1 MGRIEKLKRQLIEEA
16 NKKLLSNLIVEE
28 KSLLQE
34 SSVGKIDRGDNDFC
48 LIQCNIKHARNG
60 SNGDMVKKIQHLL
73 DNNGFNVPKEGG
85 GILEG
90 CMKDYRE
97 CDGLFRK
104 ETKKAV
110 EEFQRKYGVVLKVDG
125 IVGPK
130 TYELMCEELEFTPSL
145 RKEDFCVTQ
154 CACTQIGF
162 DEPMPNSYQNDCK
175 GMEICISGLIG
186 PPPEPRPVGIGNDIK
201 FGNDMRRPT
210 DRKMGDMRD
219 FMDCLAKI
227 KFKYKKY

>member
-1 MGRIEKLKRQLIEEA
+1 MSQQG
-16 NKKLLSNLIVEE
+16 
-28 KSLLQE
+28 
-34 SSVGKIDRGDNDFC
+34 
-48 LIQCNIKHARNG
+48 
-60 SNGDMVKKIQHLL
+60 
-73 DNNGFNVPKEGG
+73 VP
-85 GILEG
+85 
-90 CMKDYRE
+90 
-97 CDGLFRK
+97 FRK